1 MAQLDPTTQPQ
12 PVVFSPLV
20 LSDRLIAL
28 AQAAD
33 GAGYAETAERL
44 VTLAFAVLDQA
55 PLSLPAGMPVRG

>member
-1 MAQLDPTTQPQ
+1 MTQANTLASPV

-33 GAGYAETAERL
+33 NAGFTGTAEQL
-44 VTLAFAVLDQA
+44 VTLAFAVLDGA
-55 PLSLPAGMPVRG
+55 PPPRH